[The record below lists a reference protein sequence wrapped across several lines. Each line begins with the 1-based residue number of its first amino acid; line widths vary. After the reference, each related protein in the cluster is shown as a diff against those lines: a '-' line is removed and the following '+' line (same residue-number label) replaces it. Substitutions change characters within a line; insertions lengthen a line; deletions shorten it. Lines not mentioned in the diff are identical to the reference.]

1 MAGTAV
7 VRARSLVRGYS
18 AANCEV
24 AARTAERVGLG
35 PGVAAGLLDVY
46 EQWDGKGGPRGLRGE
61 AIAAPARIAQV
72 AATAALFHGTGGA
85 DAAVDAVRRRAGA
98 VLDPGLVDTL
108 RRSDGARPPR
118 VARLVDLPMRGRGG
132 AAILVARP
140 QTSHEEIAHAAEGV
154 VRRFVDEYQIAEG
167 DKVVTRKVFTGTHEG
182 RFQGLEPT
190 GRAVEIHVI
199 DIVRVADG
207 RIVEHWNCVDR
218 LGLLAQ
224 LGAVPEMAAD

>member
-1 MAGTAV
+1 VRVAGTAV
-7 VRARSLVRGYS
+7 VRARSLVGGYS

-132 AAILVARP
+132 AAILVAHP
-140 QTSHEEIAHAAEGV
+140 QTSHEETAHAAEG
-154 VRRFVDEYQIAEG
+154 RRSPP
-167 DKVVTRKVFTGTHEG
+167 R
-182 RFQGLEPT
+182 R
-190 GRAVEIHVI
+190 
-199 DIVRVADG
+199 RVP
-207 RIVEHWNCVDR
+207 DR
-218 LGLLAQ
+218 RR
-224 LGAVPEMAAD
+224 

>member
-1 MAGTAV
+1 M
-7 VRARSLVRGYS
+7 SIEDNKNL
-18 AANCEV
+18 
-24 AARTAERVGLG
+24 
-35 PGVAAGLLDVY
+35 
-46 EQWDGKGGPRGLRGE
+46 
-61 AIAAPARIAQV
+61 
-72 AATAALFHGTGGA
+72 
-85 DAAVDAVRRRAGA
+85 
-98 VLDPGLVDTL
+98 
-108 RRSDGARPPR
+108 
-118 VARLVDLPMRGRGG
+118 
-132 AAILVARP
+132 
-140 QTSHEEIAHAAEGV
+140 
-154 VRRFVDEYQIAEG
+154 VRRFYREIDAGNIDALDELVAEDYLDHSPAPFPGLEPSGREGLKRAFRLFWDATPGTHHIEDQIAEG